1 MWATALALFTT
12 FITFGDNYLTNT
24 KTTTRRA
31 ALGII
36 AGSAALP
43 ALATPALAQSSIEWR
58 MVTSWPKNLPGPG
71 VTAQRLADNIT
82 ALSDRRLNIKLYA
95 AGEIVPGLGT
105 FDAVANGVAQMAHT
119 APLFWSGKFPAAPI
133 FTAAPFGLTPIEHIT
148 WVNHGGGQELWDRL
162 YEPAGIKP
170 FMAGN
175 TGYQMGGWYKKPLE
189 NLNDLKGLKI
199 RMPGLG
205 GSVLTKLG
213 ALPIGL
219 PPSEIFTSLK
229 TGVIDATEF
238 LGPFSDSAM
247 GFHKAAKYYYS
258 PGFHEPNGTGE
269 AIISKSALTALPKD
283 LQQIVE
289 AACATENIFSLGE
302 SEWNN
307 AASLKNLVENEGVK
321 LKQYPQDIID
331 AAKTA
336 TITTMQELAENDALT
351 AQIVDSYQNAAKH
364 LDPWSKISIKAFLT
378 ARG

>member
-1 MWATALALFTT
+1 MTDKAK
-12 FITFGDNYLTNT
+12 IN
-24 KTTTRRA
+24 RRA
-31 ALGII
+31 ALGMM
-36 AGSAALP
+36 AGSATLP
-43 ALATPALAQSSIEWR
+43 ALATPALSQSTIEWR

-71 VTAQRLADNIT
+71 ITAQRLADRII
-82 ALSDRRLNIKLYA
+82 ALSNGRLNVKLYA

-119 APLFWSGKFPAAPI
+119 APLFWGGKFAAAPI

-148 WVNHGGGQELWDRL
+148 WVNHGGGQALWDKL

-175 TGYQMGGWYKKPLE
+175 TGYQMGGWYKQELT
-189 NLNDLKGLKI
+189 NLDSLKGLKI
-199 RMPGLG
+199 RMPGFG
-205 GSVLTKLG
+205 GAVMTKLG
-213 ALPIGL
+213 AVPVGL

-238 LGPFSDSAM
+238 LGPFSDAAM
-247 GFHKAAKYYYS
+247 GFHKAAKFYYS

-269 AIISKSALTALPKD
+269 ALVSRSALDALPKD

-289 AACATENIFSLGE
+289 TACAAENIFSLGE

-307 AASLKNLVENEGVK
+307 AASLDALVTNEGIK
-321 LKQYPQDIID
+321 LKDYPLDILK
-331 AAKTA
+331 AARTA
-336 TITTMQELAENDALT
+336 TVEVMQELSQKDALT
-351 AQIVDSYQNAAKH
+351 QEIVASYQGAAKH
-364 LDPWSKISIKAFLT
+364 LDPWSKISIKAFLS

>member
-1 MWATALALFTT
+1 M
-12 FITFGDNYLTNT
+12 T
-24 KTTTRRA
+24 KNKISRRS
-31 ALGII
+31 ALGFI
-36 AGSAALP
+36 AGSAILP
-43 ALATPALAQSSIEWR
+43 ALATPALSQSSTKWH

-71 VTAQRLADNIT
+71 ITAQRLADRIT
-82 ALSDRRLNIKLYA
+82 SLSDGRLSVKLYS

-119 APLFWSGKFPAAPI
+119 APLFWAGKFSAAPI

-148 WVNHGGGQELWDRL
+148 WINHGGGQVLWDKL

-189 NLNDLKGLKI
+189 NLTDLNGLKI

-205 GSVLTKLG
+205 GAVLTKLG
-213 ALPIGL
+213 ALPVGL

-269 AIISKSALTALPKD
+269 ALVSKSAFEALPKD
-283 LQQIVE
+283 LQQIIE
-289 AACATENIFSLGE
+289 TACAAENIFSLSE

-307 AASLKNLVENEGVK
+307 AASLKNLVENEGVE
-321 LKQYPQDIID
+321 LKEYPQDILD
-331 AAKTA
+331 AARIA
-336 TITTMQELAENDALT
+336 TIEVMQELSEKDALT
-351 AQIVDSYQNAAKH
+351 AEIVSSYQNAAKH
-364 LDPWSKISIKAFLT
+364 LDPWSKISIKAFLS

>member
-1 MWATALALFTT
+1 M
-12 FITFGDNYLTNT
+12 T
-24 KTTTRRA
+24 KVTKPTRRA

-36 AGSAALP
+36 AGSATLP
-43 ALATPALAQSSIEWR
+43 ALSKPALAQSITQWR

-71 VTAQRLADNIT
+71 VTAQRLADRINS
-82 ALSDRRLNIKLYA
+82 LSDGRLSVKLYA

-119 APLFWSGKFPAAPI
+119 APLFWAGKFSAAPI

-148 WVNHGGGQELWDRL
+148 WITHGGGQALWDKL

-189 NLNDLKGLKI
+189 SLEDLKGLKI
-199 RMPGLG
+199 RMPGFG
-205 GSVLTKLG
+205 GAVMSKLG

-238 LGPFSDSAM
+238 LGPFSDAAM

-269 AIISKSALTALPKD
+269 ALVSKAALEALPKD
-283 LQQIVE
+283 IQQIIQT
-289 AACATENIFSLGE
+289 ACAAENIYSLGE
-302 SEWNN
+302 AEWNN
-307 AASLKNLVENEGVK
+307 AASLKNLTENEGVEIK
-321 LKQYPQDIID
+321 EYPQDILD
-331 AAKTA
+331 AAQSA
-336 TITTMQELAENDALT
+336 TIEVMQELAEKDALT
-351 AQIVDSYQNAAKH
+351 SEIVASYQNAAKH
-364 LDPWSKISIKAFLT
+364 LDPWSKISIKAFLS

>member
-1 MWATALALFTT
+1 MTT
-12 FITFGDNYLTNT
+12 H
-24 KTTTRRA
+24 KKTTRRA
-31 ALGII
+31 ALGLL
-36 AGSAALP
+36 AGSASLP
-43 ALATPALAQSSIEWR
+43 VLASPVLAQSSIEWR

-71 VTAQRLADNIT
+71 ITAQRLADRIT
-82 ALSDRRLNIKLYA
+82 TLSDGRLNIKLYA

-105 FDAVANGVAQMAHT
+105 FDAIANGVAQMAHT
-119 APLFWSGKFPAAPI
+119 APLFWAGKFSAAPI
-133 FTAAPFGLTPIEHIT
+133 FTAAPFGLTPVEHIT
-148 WVNHGGGQELWDRL
+148 WVNHGGGQTLWDKL

-189 NLNDLKGLKI
+189 SLADLKGLKI

-205 GSVLTKLG
+205 GAVLTKLG
-213 ALPIGL
+213 ALPVGL

-269 AIISKSALTALPKD
+269 ALVSKSAFGALPKD

-289 AACATENIFSLGE
+289 AACAAENIFSLGE

-307 AASLKNLVENEGVK
+307 AASLKSLVENEGVEIK
-321 LKQYPQDIID
+321 EYPIDIIS

-336 TITTMQELAENDALT
+336 TVEVMQELAAKDAITSELV
-351 AQIVDSYQNAAKH
+351 ASYQSAAKH
-364 LDPWSKISIKAFLT
+364 LDPWSKVSIKAFLS

>member
-1 MWATALALFTT
+1 MTH
-12 FITFGDNYLTNT
+12 N
-24 KTTTRRA
+24 KTSRRA
-31 ALGII
+31 ALGLI

-43 ALATPALAQSSIEWR
+43 ALSMPAIANTKIEWR

-71 VTAQRLADNIT
+71 VTAQRLADKIT
-82 ALSDRRLNIKLYA
+82 AMSDGRLTVKLYA

-105 FDAVANGVAQMAHT
+105 FDAVSDGTAHMAHT
-119 APLFWSGKFPAAPI
+119 APLFWSRKFSAAPL
-133 FTAAPFGLTPIEHIT
+133 FTAGPFGLTPIEHIT
-148 WVNHGGGQELWDRL
+148 WINHGGGQALWNKL
-162 YEPAGIKP
+162 YEPSGIKP

-175 TGYQMGGWYKKPLE
+175 TGYQMGGWFKKPLE
-189 NLNDLKGLKI
+189 SLVDLKGLKI

-205 GSVLTKLG
+205 GAVLTKLG
-213 ALPIGL
+213 ALPVSL

-269 AIISKSALTALPKD
+269 ALVSLSAFNALPKD

-289 AACATENIFSLGE
+289 SACAAENIFSLGE
-302 SEWNN
+302 AEWNN
-307 AASLKNLVENEGVK
+307 AASLKNLVENEGVEIRE
-321 LKQYPQDIID
+321 YPQDILD
-331 AAKTA
+331 AAKAA
-336 TITTMQELAENDALT
+336 TVEVMEELSAKDLLT
-351 AQIVDSYQNAAKH
+351 ASIVESYSGAAKH
-364 LDPWSKISIKAFLT
+364 LDPWSKISLKAFLT